1 VAIAVAANGGIG
13 GVDQDARTLFRSLEQ
28 SASHQPPHDDSVWI
42 GTQWLVLVISTS
54 TRHRAISIVLRWSCM
69 NLQRK
74 SVGPIYLALLVCI
87 ERRKDQAHKAS
98 IHRLVIE
105 LCSDICHTE
114 LESVSTKAV
123 DVAASRHTNMRW
135 QYGDMWMRMVPANHT
150 SIALHSNGIL
160 LQHVRSI
167 VIFDAIACLTD

>member
-1 VAIAVAANGGIG
+1 MACTRDFYIDATPSHINRIALELHEFATQIG
-13 GVDQDARTLFRSLEQ
+13 RLDI
-28 SASHQPPHDDSVWI
+28 PCSV
-42 GTQWLVLVISTS
+42 
-54 TRHRAISIVLRWSCM
+54 
-69 NLQRK
+69 
-74 SVGPIYLALLVCI
+74 VCI

-114 LESVSTKAV
+114 LKSVSTKAV